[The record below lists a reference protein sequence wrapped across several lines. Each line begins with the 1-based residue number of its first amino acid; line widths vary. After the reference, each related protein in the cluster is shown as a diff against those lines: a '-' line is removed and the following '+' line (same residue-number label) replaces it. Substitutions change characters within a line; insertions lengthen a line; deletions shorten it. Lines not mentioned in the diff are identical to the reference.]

1 MKGVCTMY
9 STSETL
15 AVTKAAIA
23 QLIARG
29 YMDVADGEFAA
40 LDDHVIVD
48 LGEKLGLNEN
58 GDFSVD
64 SAPDIMFKAL
74 LAQMGKIV
82 IDTRAYTARL
92 PKLFV
97 DTVNWGILQEHIMI
111 DLSDCMIDE
120 MWNADGYIAWNT
132 PQSGGV
138 YPGVEEGKRIAAI
151 EFGCYKPPT
160 VAKLYKKAHAVMVAL
175 TTAREQFFTAFRNL
189 SEYESFL
196 AGLYNSVENTLQVK
210 AEIYGLMCVSMGHA
224 TAFANGNAVDLR
236 ASYVA
241 EGGVDTGLTAAELL
255 AKQDFQVHMLKMI
268 DLTKDYMRGMT
279 ALYNDHEFTT
289 FSGEPNVIMLSQ
301 AAKACKFGVR
311 ANTYNEELIGI
322 GDFDTVPAWQ
332 AALSGT
338 DSAPY
343 YGFDVASSIGLTDA
357 AATAAGLD
365 HTEGEPVTLENVVAI
380 AYDRFAMGV
389 TVDKRKVT
397 QQYAASRD
405 TVNSFY
411 HALISY
417 IVNSHFPIVSFYIGA
432 EQT

>member
-1 MKGVCTMY
+1 MY
-9 STSETL
+9 STQSTL
-15 AVTKAAIA
+15 DVTKSAIS
-23 QLIARG
+23 QLIAKG
-29 YMDVADGEFAA
+29 YMDEADGNLTA

-74 LAQMGKIV
+74 LAQLGKIV
-82 IDTRAYTARL
+82 VDNRAYVARL

-97 DTVNWGILQEHIMI
+97 DTVNWGIMQEHIMI

-120 MWNADGYIAWNT
+120 MWNASGYIPWNAA
-132 PQSGGV
+132 GGA
-138 YPGVEEGKRIAAI
+138 GVTEGGRIAAI
-151 EFGCYKPPT
+151 EFGCYKPPV
-160 VAKLYKKAHAVMVAL
+160 VAKLYKKAHGIMVAL

-189 SEYESFL
+189 GEYEAFL

-210 AEIYGLMCVSMGHA
+210 AEIYGMMCLSMGIA

-241 EGGVDTGLTAAELL
+241 EGGVDTGLTATELL
-255 AKQDFQVHMLKMI
+255 AKEDFQVHMLKMI
-268 DLTKDYMRGMT
+268 DLTKEYMRGLS
-279 ALYNDHEFTT
+279 ALYNDHEFST
-289 FSGEPNVIMLSQ
+289 FSNEPIVTMLSQ
-301 AAKACKFGVR
+301 VASACKFGVR
-311 ANTYNEELIGI
+311 ANTYNEKLIGI
-322 GDFDTVPAWQ
+322 GDFDKIPAWQ
-332 AALSGT
+332 AAIASGDT
-338 DSAPY
+338 TPY
-343 YGFDVASSIGLTDA
+343 TFATASTISLTNA
-357 AATAAGLD
+357 AATAAGL
-365 HTEGEPVTLENVVAI
+365 EPEEDEPLNLENVVAV

-411 HALISY
+411 HSLISY
-417 IVNSHFPIVSFYIGA
+417 IVNSHFPIVAFYIGE

>member
-1 MKGVCTMY
+1 MY

-15 AVTKAAIA
+15 NVTKAAIA
-23 QLIARG
+23 QLIAKG
-29 YMDVADGEFAA
+29 YMDESYTLDA

-64 SAPDIMFKAL
+64 SAPDIMFKSL
-74 LAQMGKIV
+74 LSQMGKIV

-97 DTVNWGILQEHIMI
+97 DTVNWGIMQEHIMI
-111 DLSDCMIDE
+111 DLSDVMIDE
-120 MWNADGYIAWNT
+120 MWNPAGYVAWNT
-132 PQSGGV
+132 PASGGV

-151 EFGCYKPPT
+151 EFGCYKPP
-160 VAKLYKKAHAVMVAL
+160 VAAKLYKKAHGIMVAL
-175 TTAREQFFTAFRNL
+175 TTARDQFFTAFRNL

-224 TAFANGNAVDLR
+224 TAFANNNAVDLR

-255 AKQDFQVHMLKMI
+255 AKEDFQVHMLKMI
-268 DLTKDYMRGMT
+268 DMTKDYMRSMS

-289 FSGEPNVIMLSQ
+289 FSTEPNVIMLSQ
-301 AAKACKFGVR
+301 AAKAAKFGVR
-311 ANTYNEELIGI
+311 ANTYHDELIGI

-332 AALSGT
+332 AGYNTGST
-338 DSAPY
+338 APHY
-343 YGFDVASSIGLTDA
+343 AFATASSIELSNA
-357 AATAAGLD
+357 AATAAGL
-365 HTEGEPVTLENVVAI
+365 TPETGQPYTLSNVVAI
-380 AYDRFAMGV
+380 VYDRYAMGV

-411 HALISY
+411 HSLISY
-417 IVNSHFPIVSFYIGA
+417 IVNSHFPIVSFYIGE

>member
-1 MKGVCTMY
+1 MY

-15 AVTKAAIA
+15 NVTKAAIA
-23 QLIARG
+23 QLIAKG
-29 YMDVADGEFAA
+29 YMDETYTLDA
-40 LDDHVIVD
+40 LDDHAIID
-48 LGEKLGLNEN
+48 LGEKLGLNES

-64 SAPDIMFKAL
+64 SAPDVMFKAL
-74 LAQMGKIV
+74 LSQMGKIV

-97 DTVNWGILQEHIMI
+97 DTVNWGIMQEHIMI
-111 DLSDCMIDE
+111 DLSDVMIDE
-120 MWNADGYIAWNT
+120 MWNPAGFVAWNT
-132 PQSGGV
+132 PESGGV
-138 YPGVEEGKRIAAI
+138 YPGIEEGKRIAAI
-151 EFGCYKPPT
+151 EFGCYKPP
-160 VAKLYKKAHAVMVAL
+160 VAAKLYKKAHGIMVAL
-175 TTAREQFFTAFRNL
+175 TTARDQFFTAFRNL

-196 AGLYNSVENTLQVK
+196 AGLFNSVENTLQVK

-255 AKQDFQVHMLKMI
+255 AKEDFQVHMLKMI
-268 DLTKDYMRGMT
+268 DMTKDYMRSMS

-289 FSGEPNVIMLSQ
+289 FSTEPNVIMLSQ
-301 AAKACKFGVR
+301 AAKAAKFGVR
-311 ANTYNEELIGI
+311 ANTYNENLIGI
-322 GDFDTVPAWQ
+322 GDYDTVPAWQ
-332 AALSGT
+332 AAVDTGDT
-338 DSAPY
+338 APY
-343 YGFDVASSIGLTDA
+343 YTFDTASTIILSNA
-357 AATAAGLD
+357 AATAAGL
-365 HTEGEPVTLENVVAI
+365 TPETGEPYTLANVVAI
-380 AYDRFAMGV
+380 AYDRYAMGV

-411 HALISY
+411 HSLISY
-417 IVNSHFPIVSFYIGA
+417 IVNSHFPIVSFYIGE

>member
-1 MKGVCTMY
+1 MYFMY
-9 STSETL
+9 STQSTL
-15 AVTKAAIA
+15 DVTKSAIS
-23 QLIARG
+23 QLIAKG
-29 YMDVADGEFAA
+29 YMDEADGELAA

-48 LGEKLGLNEN
+48 LGEKLGLNGD

-74 LAQMGKIV
+74 LAQLGKIV
-82 IDTRAYTARL
+82 VDTRAYTARL

-97 DTVNWGILQEHIMI
+97 DTVNWGIMQEHINI

-120 MWNADGYIAWNT
+120 MWNANGYVAWNT
-132 PQSGGV
+132 PESGGV
-138 YPGVEEGKRIAAI
+138 FPGVEEGKRIAAI
-151 EFGCYKPPT
+151 EFGCYKPP
-160 VAKLYKKAHAVMVAL
+160 VSAKLYKKAHGVMVAL
-175 TTAREQFFTAFRNL
+175 TTAREQFFTAFRGL

-210 AEIYGLMCVSMGHA
+210 AEIYGMMCLSMGIA
-224 TAFANGNAVDLR
+224 TAFANSNAIDLR

-255 AKQDFQVHMLKMI
+255 AKEDFQVHVLKMI
-268 DLTKDYMRGMT
+268 DLTKEYMRGLS

-289 FSGEPNVIMLSQ
+289 FSTEPIVTMLSQ
-301 AAKACKFGVR
+301 VASACKFGVR
-311 ANTYNEELIGI
+311 ANTYNEKLLGI
-322 GDFDTVPAWQ
+322 GEYDRIPAWQ
-332 AALSGT
+332 AAIASGN
-338 DSAPY
+338 SMPY
-343 YGFDVASSIGLTDA
+343 NFDTASTIYLTNA
-357 AATAAGLD
+357 AATAAGL
-365 HTEGEPVTLENVVAI
+365 TPEEGEPLALENVIAV

-397 QQYAASRD
+397 QQYSASRD

-411 HALISY
+411 HSLINY
-417 IVNSHFPIVSFYIGA
+417 VVNSHFPIVAFYIGE